1 MHIRN
6 MILAAG
12 LAMGL
17 ANLGGA
23 AFAQKIAV
31 VDEDAVFEG
40 SKIGGLLAKTV
51 NDFRVGVADK
61 LELKKLQDELKT
73 EEAAIPQLK
82 TMTPEALSNAAKTD
96 VALKTKL
103 ESFAKKQGDLQVRAN
118 QFNGATNQQ
127 AGAVQNAFGF
137 VLAKAVESVAK
148 ADAVDIVVPAGSVMY
163 VNKAK
168 VDISQ
173 KVIARLDATVATLA
187 ALEAALP
194 KQPAAPA
201 AGAAAVPGAPA
212 PGVAPAPVPV
222 APPAV
227 PKN

>member
-12 LAMGL
+12 LAVGL

-40 SKIGGLLAKTV
+40 SKIGGLLAK
-51 NDFRVGVADK
+51 NVGEYRAAVADK

-73 EEAAIPQLK
+73 DEAAIPQLK

-103 ESFAKKQGDLQVRAN
+103 ESFAKKQGDLQARAN
-118 QFNGATNQQ
+118 QFTGATNQQ

-148 ADAVDIVVPAGSVMY
+148 QDALDIVVPAGSAMY

-173 KVIARLDATVATLA
+173 KVIARLDATVATLD
-187 ALEAALP
+187 ALNAALP
-194 KQPAAPA
+194 KPAAPPA
-201 AGAAAVPGAPA
+201 GGAAAPGAPA
-212 PGVAPAPVPV
+212 PAPVVPPV
-222 APPAV
+222 AP
-227 PKN
+227 KN